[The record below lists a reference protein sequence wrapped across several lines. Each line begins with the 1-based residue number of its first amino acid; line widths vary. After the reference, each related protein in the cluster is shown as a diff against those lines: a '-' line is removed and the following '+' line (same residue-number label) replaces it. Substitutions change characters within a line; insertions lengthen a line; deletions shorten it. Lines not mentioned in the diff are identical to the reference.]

1 MATLVLGVGTSHS
14 PMLMLDAAGWV
25 KWADGRDQSMTD
37 LADDTGCVRTYDEW
51 AALRAATM
59 ATEITP
65 GTMTAKVKRCA
76 TAMAELSRRIEAAE
90 LDAMIVVGDDQGE
103 HLGSENLPPF
113 LVYYGATLTNTE
125 PTAHPGASP
134 MLQQVLDGYHEAH
147 GDREYPVA
155 QTLAK
160 HLIASLLEDGFDIAT
175 SDRLPRPRAEG
186 HALQFVHRYLL
197 SSDLPI
203 VPVLL
208 NTYMPPAQPR
218 ASRCHHLGAALAA
231 AVRSW
236 PDDARVGILASGGL
250 SHFLISERLDR
261 RVLDACAAHDG
272 PTLCAIPEAAL
283 QSGTSEIK
291 NWISVAGACRGLQ
304 FDLID
309 YVPGYRTPAGTGTG
323 LAFATWSRT

>member
-25 KWADGRDQSMTD
+25 KWADGRDRAMTD
-37 LADDTGCVRTYDEW
+37 LADDNGCVRTFDEW
-51 AALRAATM
+51 AGLHSDAM

-65 GTMTAKVKRCA
+65 EVLALKVKRCA
-76 TAMAELSRRIEAAE
+76 TAMTELSRRIEAAE

-113 LVYYGATLTNTE
+113 LVYYGATLTNTA
-125 PTAHPGASP
+125 PTPRAGASP
-134 MLQQVLDGYHEAH
+134 MLQQVLDGYHEVD

-155 QTLAK
+155 HALAK
-160 HLIASLLEDGFDIAT
+160 HVIASLLDDGFDIAT

-197 SSDLPI
+197 SPDLPI

-218 ASRCHHLGAALAA
+218 ASRCHQLGTAVAG

-261 RVLDACAAHDG
+261 RVLDACAAHDAA
-272 PTLCAIPEAAL
+272 TLCAIPEAAL

-291 NWISVAGACRGLQ
+291 NWIAVAGACHDLQ

-309 YVPGYRTPAGTGTG
+309 YVPGYRTLAGTGTG
-323 LAFATWSRT
+323 LAFATWQRS